1 MTYTAVDCQGFAGGF
16 TLGVAQAGF
25 KLVGKREK
33 KGGFGARNCEANR
46 HLLGYDWQTEA
57 TDPVQWSVPYNG
69 ADLVFGNPP
78 CSGFSVL
85 STKSFRGTDSKVNQ
99 CMWDF
104 VEYAARVRPAIAIFE
119 SVQLAFTQGAS
130 LMRALR
136 TRLED
141 LTGERWALHHVLHN
155 AYSVGG
161 PAMRRRYFWV
171 ASRVP
176 FGVEIPQPSRVPL
189 LHEVIGDLQNLELT
203 WSEQHYYHGPSW
215 YSAQFRDQE
224 CYVDVP
230 SVASRPIPCGH
241 VVDGHYAI
249 DNPNTRRTRALL
261 DAVQWGWN
269 EHSQV
274 VTRRYFDE
282 HGELPPGWE
291 HLTEKL
297 KGQDFF
303 QGFNT
308 PTMWNPEHPA
318 RVITG
323 AGMLNG
329 VHWAERR
336 TFTHREAARILGF
349 PDSWL
354 IEPLKGVPSLFL
366 TWGKGITVHCGRW
379 IAAWARRALD
389 GEPGSVAGDLIG
401 DREYLVDVTNAWRV
415 SCGTVNLSTS
425 SSRKVT
431 QMTEPVAVADA
442 TAQRG
447 RPRPTDTLERD
458 ERVFAA
464 LTEPKT
470 REALVAEFVSTEA
483 PLDSKLVYL
492 SLYRLRRDGRIKGER
507 VDGAHKWARVATE

>member
-1 MTYTAVDCQGFAGGF
+1 MTYTAIDCQGFAGGF

-25 KLVGKREK
+25 ELVAKREK

-46 HLLGYDWQTEA
+46 HLLPGSWITEA
-57 TDPVQWSVPYNG
+57 CDPSAWSVPEHG

-85 STKSFRGTDSKVNQ
+85 STKSFRGADSKINQ

-104 VEYAARVRPAIAIFE
+104 VEYAARVRPQVAVFE
-119 SVQLAFTQGAS
+119 SVQLAFSQGRS
-130 LMRALR
+130 LMQGLR
-136 TRLED
+136 SRLVE
-141 LTGERWALHHVLHN
+141 LTGDHWSLHHVLHN

-171 ASRVP
+171 ASRIP
-176 FGVEIPQPSRVPL
+176 FGVEVPEPGRVPL
-189 LHEVIGDLQNLELT
+189 FHDVIGDLKMLKQSWETQPYYFGPT
-203 WSEQHYYHGPSW
+203 WYTP
-215 YSAQFRDQE
+215 QFRDRHNE
-224 CYVDVP
+224 LGD
-230 SVASRPIPCGH
+230 G
-241 VVDGHYAI
+241 VVDGHISI
-249 DNPNTRRTRALL
+249 DNPHTRRTRELL
-261 DAVQWGWN
+261 DAVEWNWN

-282 HGELPPGWE
+282 HGELPPGWQ
-291 HLTEKL
+291 HLTDKL

-329 VHWAERR
+329 VHWAEKR

-354 IEPLKGVPSLFL
+354 IEPLKNTPSLFL

-379 IAAWARRALD
+379 IADWVRRALD
-389 GEPGSVAGDLIG
+389 GTPGSVTGDVIG
-401 DREYLVDVTNAWRV
+401 DREYKVDITNAWRV

-425 SSRKVT
+425 SNEGVST
-431 QMTEPVAVADA
+431 MTEPVAPED
-442 TAQRG
+442 TTTRQG
-447 RPRPTDTLERD
+447 RPRPSDTIERD
-458 ERVFAA
+458 EQVFNV
-464 LTEPKT
+464 LTEPKS
-470 REALVAEFVSTEA
+470 RETIAAELNMA
-483 PLDSKLVYL
+483 PKLVYL
-492 SLYRLRRDGRIKGER
+492 SLYRLRKTGRVNRER
-507 VDGAHKWARVATE
+507 VDGAHKWSRTA